1 MVMGWHVTQFYP
13 AYRMLD
19 RRPTRVA
26 TLWHAREIGLDVGLR
41 YVYEGNVPGEGGDN
55 THCYTCK
62 TLLIRRYGVFLLSNR
77 IQQGICPTCG
87 VTIDGVEMD
96 GSSQGEA

>member
-19 RRPTRVA
+19 RRLTPVA
-26 TLWHAREIGLDVGLR
+26 ILRHAREIGLDVGLR
-41 YVYEGNVPGEGGDN
+41 YTYEGNVPGEGGEH
-55 THCYTCK
+55 THCYACK
-62 TLLIRRYGVFLLSNR
+62 ALLIRRYGFFLLSNR
-77 IQQGICPTCG
+77 IRQGKCPTCG

-96 GSSQGEA
+96 GQQPG

>member
-19 RRPTRVA
+19 RRPTPVA
-26 TLWHAREIGLDVGLR
+26 TLRHAREIGLDVGLR
-41 YVYEGNVPGEGGDN
+41 YVYEENVPGEGGDN

-62 TLLIRRYGVFLLSNR
+62 TLLIRRYGVFLLSKR
-77 IQQGICPTCG
+77 IRQGQCPTCG
-87 VTIDGVEMD
+87 ATTDGDEMD
-96 GSSQGEA
+96 GSSQGEV